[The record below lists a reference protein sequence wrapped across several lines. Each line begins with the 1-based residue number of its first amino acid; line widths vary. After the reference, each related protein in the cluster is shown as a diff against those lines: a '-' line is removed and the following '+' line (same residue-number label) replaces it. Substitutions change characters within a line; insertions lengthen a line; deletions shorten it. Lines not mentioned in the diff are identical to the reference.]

1 MLNLDGNVSLMANP
15 LNEERKNILKT
26 TRFNKK
32 EKYNIKEDITN
43 NDKVKPEAT
52 EELVG
57 LLDDLK
63 MDEKIPSETFEDCF
77 TVDKTGS
84 LHCKFCEGVY
94 KREGH
99 MRNHLESKHNKS
111 LPLVCHCGKK
121 FPDSTRFTRHNKSC

>member
-63 MDEKIPSETFEDCF
+63 MIKFHQKHLKTVSQLTKLALSTVNFVKEF
-77 TVDKTGS
+77 TKGRVI
-84 LHCKFCEGVY
+84 
-94 KREGH
+94 
-99 MRNHLESKHNKS
+99 
-111 LPLVCHCGKK
+111 
-121 FPDSTRFTRHNKSC
+121 